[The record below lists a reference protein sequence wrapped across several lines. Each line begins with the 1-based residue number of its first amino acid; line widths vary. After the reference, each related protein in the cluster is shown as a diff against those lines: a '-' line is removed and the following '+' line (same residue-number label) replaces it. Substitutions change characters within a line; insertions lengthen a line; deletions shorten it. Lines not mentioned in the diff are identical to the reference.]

1 MKRIFGAVV
10 GLGIVIGLG
19 YILLGSSTIEV
30 TNEPQTLAT
39 STSATVEEEVEL
51 DVIDSATIELER
63 INQELDAEEQKL
75 LQEIEE
81 RKARLERIR
90 ETRSSF

>member
-19 YILLGSSTIEV
+19 YILLGGSTIEV
-30 TNEPQTLAT
+30 VNEPQTLAT
-39 STSATVEEEVEL
+39 STSAVVEEEL
-51 DVIDSATIELER
+51 DVIDSASIELER
-63 INQELDAEEQKL
+63 INAELDAEEQKL
-75 LQEIEE
+75 LQEIDA

-90 ETRSSF
+90 ETRTSF

>member
-1 MKRIFGAVV
+1 MKRIFGAVI
-10 GLGIVIGLG
+10 GLGVVIGLG
-19 YILLGSSTIEV
+19 YILLGGSTITVE
-30 TNEPQTLAT
+30 NEPQTLAT